1 MRGIRGS
8 AALLVA
14 GSAVAGVV
22 VAMAVTD
29 SRASFDDLVIVLA
42 VAAYAVVGVA
52 VELARPGHPVG
63 RLMLVG
69 AWTWGVGEGLLALG
83 IAVLDEGP
91 GSVAAALIGV
101 LGSAMRGFGWLVLVL
116 ALPLVFPDGRSPSR
130 AATRLV
136 WAAVTAFTVASLA
149 APVPLENR
157 LATVD
162 NPIGFP
168 GSWQLAADLL
178 AIASLALAFVALF
191 VVIRAMVH
199 RWQAGD
205 ELIRQQVLVFGIA
218 FALPLLVLVLAAT
231 PASRPWMFALSTL
244 PVPLAVAVA
253 MFQRRL
259 YDVQL
264 AVTRTLTYVALSAVL
279 AGLYAL
285 VVVGA
290 GVMLQDRGA
299 PWLPLV
305 ATAVVAVVFV
315 PLRDWLQGIVN
326 QLTYGRWAAPATVL
340 ADTGRRLADS
350 ADSSTLLDALTTEMV
365 DGLGFSYAEIRD
377 TSGRV
382 LSASGSEGPST
393 DKLPLTAYGRE
404 VGELRWTGR
413 PLNATDRTLLEA
425 LAHQIGGAVH
435 TAGLVEELRDAQ
447 GRLVMARE
455 QERRRLRSDLHDGLG
470 PALAGLGF
478 QLDAVQNLVADG
490 QPVEDRLHRLRL
502 GLSDTVVEVRRIVQ
516 GLRPPAVDDLGLFG
530 AIAELGRELADGSGL
545 AVTLE
550 LPEARPG
557 LPAAVE
563 VAAYRVTQEALT
575 NVVRHARATRCR
587 VSGSLTADALVIEVV
602 DDGCGGARAGRGL
615 GIPGMHH
622 RAAEIGGA
630 VEVSTK
636 TRGTAV
642 RLRLPVRLEVQA

>member
-1 MRGIRGS
+1 MRGIGGS

-22 VAMAVTD
+22 VAVAGTD

-42 VAAYAVVGVA
+42 VTAYVVVGMA

-69 AWTWGVGEGLLALG
+69 AWTWGVGEGLLAMG
-83 IAVLDEGP
+83 IAGLDESP
-91 GSVAAALIGV
+91 GSVTAALIGV
-101 LGSAMRGFGWLVLVL
+101 VGSAMRGFGWLVLVL

-136 WAAVTAFTVASLA
+136 WAAVAAFTLASMT

-162 NPIGFP
+162 NPVGLP
-168 GSWQLAADLL
+168 ESWQLVADLL
-178 AIASLALAFVALF
+178 AIASLAVAFLALF
-191 VVIRAMVH
+191 VVIRAMIR
-199 RWQAGD
+199 RWRAGN

-244 PVPLAVAVA
+244 PVPVAVAVA
-253 MFQRRL
+253 MFQQRL

-299 PWLPLV
+299 PWLPLA

-350 ADSSTLLDALTTEMV
+350 ADSSALLEALTTEMV
-365 DGLGFSYAEIRD
+365 DGLGFSYAQIRD
-377 TSGRV
+377 ISGRV
-382 LSASGSEGPST
+382 RSASGSEGSST
-393 DKLPLTAYGRE
+393 DHLPLAAYGRD

-413 PLNATDRTLLEA
+413 PLSATDRTLLEA

-435 TAGLVEELRDAQ
+435 TAALVEELRDAQ

-478 QLDAVQNLVADG
+478 QLDAVQNLVAGG
-490 QPVEDRLHRLRL
+490 QPVEDRLLRLRL
-502 GLSDTVVEVRRIVQ
+502 GLSETVVEVRRIVQ

-550 LPEARPG
+550 LPDQRAE

-575 NVVRHARATRCR
+575 NVVRHASATRCH

-602 DDGCGGARAGRGL
+602 DDGCGGARTGRGL
-615 GIPGMHH
+615 GIPGMHD

-636 TRGTAV
+636 ARGTAV
-642 RLRLPVRLEVQA
+642 RLRLPVQEEVTA

>member
-1 MRGIRGS
+1 
-8 AALLVA
+8 
-14 GSAVAGVV
+14 
-22 VAMAVTD
+22 
-29 SRASFDDLVIVLA
+29 
-42 VAAYAVVGVA
+42 
-52 VELARPGHPVG
+52 
-63 RLMLVG
+63 
-69 AWTWGVGEGLLALG
+69 
-83 IAVLDEGP
+83 
-91 GSVAAALIGV
+91 
-101 LGSAMRGFGWLVLVL
+101 MRGFGWLVLVL

-130 AATRLV
+130 PATRLV
-136 WAAVTAFTVASLA
+136 WAAVAAFTVASLA

-168 GSWQLAADLL
+168 ESWQLVADLL
-178 AIASLALAFVALF
+178 AIASLALAVVALF
-191 VVIRAMVH
+191 LVIRAMIR
-199 RWQAGD
+199 RWRAGN

-244 PVPLAVAVA
+244 PVPIAVAVA

-350 ADSSTLLDALTTEMV
+350 ADSSALLEALTTEMV
-365 DGLGFSYAEIRD
+365 DGLGFSYAQIRD

-382 LSASGSEGPST
+382 LSASGSGGPST
-393 DKLPLTAYGRE
+393 DSVPLTAYGRE

-413 PLNATDRTLLEA
+413 PLSATDRTLLEA

-470 PALAGLGF
+470 PALAGLVSRSMRSRTSSPTDNRWRTACNACGSDSARPSSRYAASSR
-478 QLDAVQNLVADG
+478 DAPPGCRRPRA
-490 QPVEDRLHRLRL
+490 
-502 GLSDTVVEVRRIVQ
+502 VRRH
-516 GLRPPAVDDLGLFG
+516 RRARAG
-530 AIAELGRELADGSGL
+530 AGRRIGL

-550 LPEARPG
+550 LPEQRAE

-575 NVVRHARATRCR
+575 NVVRHARATRCH
-587 VSGSLTADALVIEVV
+587 VSGSLTPDALVIEVV
-602 DDGCGGARAGRGL
+602 DDGCGGAGAGQGL

-622 RAAEIGGA
+622 RAAEIGGS
-630 VEVSTK
+630 VDVSTK
-636 TRGTAV
+636 ARGTSV
-642 RLRLPVRLEVQA
+642 VLRLPVHEEGRRDPGPRRRRPSALPRGHHQPARDRPGHGGRRGGRRRRGGDPSRPRDASGRRAHGPQPAANPRPRSHPPDRRRCT

>member
-1 MRGIRGS
+1 MRGFREA

-22 VAMAVTD
+22 AAVAVTG

-42 VAAYAVVGVA
+42 VAAYAVVGTA

-63 RLMLVG
+63 RLMLLG
-69 AWTWGVGEGLLALG
+69 ALAWGVGEGLLALG
-83 IAVLDEGP
+83 VAGLEESP
-91 GSVAAALIGV
+91 GSVTAALVGV
-101 LGSAMRGFGWLVLVL
+101 LGTGARGFGWLVLVL

-130 AATRLV
+130 TATRLV
-136 WAAVTAFTVASLA
+136 IAAVTAFTAASLV

-157 LATVD
+157 MATVD
-162 NPIGFP
+162 NPIGLP
-168 GSWQLAADLL
+168 ESWQVVADLL
-178 AIASLALAFVALF
+178 AIASLAVAFIALF
-191 VVIRAMVH
+191 VVVRAMIR
-199 RWQAGD
+199 RWRAGD
-205 ELIRQQVLVFGIA
+205 EVIRQQVLVFGIA
-218 FALPLLVLVLAAT
+218 FALPLLVLPLAAT
-231 PASRPWMFALSTL
+231 PASRPWMFALSTI
-244 PVPLAVAVA
+244 PVPVAVAVA
-253 MFQRRL
+253 MFQKRL

-264 AVTRTLTYVALSAVL
+264 AASRTLTYVALSAVL
-279 AGLYAL
+279 AGVYAL

-299 PWLPLV
+299 PWLPLA
-305 ATAVVAVVFV
+305 ATAVVAVVFA
-315 PLRDWLQGIVN
+315 PLRGWLQGIVN

-350 ADSSTLLDALTTEMV
+350 ADSSALLEALTTEMV
-365 DGLGFSYAEIRD
+365 DGLGFSYAEIQD
-377 TSGRV
+377 NSGRV
-382 LSASGSEGPST
+382 LGASGSEGPST
-393 DKLPLTAYGRE
+393 DSMPLTAYGRD

-413 PLNATDRTLLEA
+413 PLSAVDRTLLEA

-478 QLDAVQNLVADG
+478 QLDAVQNLIADG
-490 QPVEDRLHRLRL
+490 QPVEDRLQRLRL
-502 GLSDTVVEVRRIVQ
+502 GLSETVVEVRRIVE

-530 AIAELGRELADGSGL
+530 AIAELGRELADGSGV

-550 LPEARPG
+550 LPEQRPG

-563 VAAYRVTQEALT
+563 VAAYRVAQEALT
-575 NVVRHARATRCR
+575 NVVRHAGASKCH
-587 VSGSLTADALVIEVV
+587 VSGSLSSDGLVIEVV
-602 DDGCGGARAGRGL
+602 DDGRGGARAGQGL
-615 GIPGMHH
+615 GIPGMRD
-622 RAAEIGGA
+622 RAAEIGGS
-630 VEVSTK
+630 VEVST
-636 TRGTAV
+636 RAPGTAV
-642 RLRLPVRLEVQA
+642 RLRLPLPAEVSA